1 MSGIGWSLYEV
12 GDRPDFA
19 NQDRGLP

>member
-1 MSGIGWSLYEV
+1 MSGIGWSLYEA